1 MPLDKEDRKLVFFKY
16 WGNRISFVEI
26 EKKITMN
33 LEYKELF
40 N

>member
-1 MPLDKEDRKLVFFKY
+1 MPLDKEDKKLGFFKY
-16 WGNRISFVEI
+16 CDNRISFVEI

-33 LEYKELF
+33 LEYKEFF